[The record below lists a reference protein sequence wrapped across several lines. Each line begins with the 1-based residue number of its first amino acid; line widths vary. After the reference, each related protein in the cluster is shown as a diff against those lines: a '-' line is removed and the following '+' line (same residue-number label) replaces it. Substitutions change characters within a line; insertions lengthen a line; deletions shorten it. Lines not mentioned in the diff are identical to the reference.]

1 MRTGQISPL
10 IQRRDSSEAQAPE
23 ARNGV
28 IRLDLVNLLHDLCL
42 SRKVS
47 MRKRREKTREGKVG
61 IATRNIF

>member
-1 MRTGQISPL
+1 MRTGQISPFS
-10 IQRRDSSEAQAPE
+10 QRRDSSEAQAPE

-28 IRLDLVNLLHDLCL
+28 IRLDLVNLLHDLRL

-47 MRKRREKTREGKVG
+47 MRKRREEAREGKVG

>member
-1 MRTGQISPL
+1 MRTGQISPFS
-10 IQRRDSSEAQAPE
+10 QRRDSSEAQAPE

-28 IRLDLVNLLHDLCL
+28 IRLDLVNLLHDLRL

-47 MRKRREKTREGKVG
+47 MRKREEAREGKVG

>member
-1 MRTGQISPL
+1 MRTGQISPFS
-10 IQRRDSSEAQAPE
+10 QRRDSSEDQAPE

-28 IRLDLVNLLHDLCL
+28 IRLDLVNLLHDLRL

-47 MRKRREKTREGKVG
+47 MRKRREEAREGKVG